1 MQYFRSKLSFI
12 TKAIC
17 KLMKREKLNV
27 SFSRRKITFDEYSI
41 VQQNIAVEKLRM
53 IIVFVDT
60 NIHTCF
66 FILNISQ
73 GPIL

>member
-1 MQYFRSKLSFI
+1 
-12 TKAIC
+12 
-17 KLMKREKLNV
+17 
-27 SFSRRKITFDEYSI
+27 
-41 VQQNIAVEKLRM
+41 LRM

-73 GPIL
+73 GPILWLHSYYVYVLPINIMSTFYHKENYI